1 MSEQFHIIIAGDE
14 SSPRSFQVSKK
25 NVLITIALTLVTI
38 TVLTAGSFFTA
49 GFYTHNRILTKKMVT
64 VKAEMDETQTI
75 NDTFQNKLSNIIE
88 QKNRALDDV
97 KIKND
102 LLISKMEGESSK
114 QIAGLEKKILLQEAS
129 FKQESS
135 RQIAGL
141 EKKILLQEAS
151 FKQERDLLLSTAVS
165 ELNERSDF
173 IENVINDIGIK
184 VKQSKG
190 KTTQK
195 NSGGPYIAAEEGTYD
210 KLLYRADAYLKTIQG
225 LPLGLPTKGRVT
237 SWYGKRK
244 DPLNGKSAHHS
255 GIDFRGKKGDPV
267 IATGEGKI
275 VFAGSNG
282 GFGKFV
288 KIDHGNG
295 YVTSFAHLHNY
306 HVKKGDYVTRGQ
318 VIGLVGNSGRSTGP
332 HLHYEILKKGKTVN
346 PSKFMKVASRP
357 CIFNSSTEK

>member
-1 MSEQFHIIIAGDE
+1 MSEQFHVIIAGDE
-14 SSPRSFQVSKK
+14 SSPRSFQFSKK
-25 NVLITIALTLVTI
+25 NILITVALTLVTI
-38 TVLTAGSFFTA
+38 VVLTAGSFFTA
-49 GFYTHNRILTKKMVT
+49 GFYAYNRILTKKMVT
-64 VKAEMDETQTI
+64 IKTQMDATQTI
-75 NDTFQNKLSNIIE
+75 NENFESKLASIVE
-88 QKNRALDDV
+88 QKDRELREI

-114 QIAGLEKKILLQEAS
+114 H
-129 FKQESS
+129 
-135 RQIAGL
+135 IAGL

-173 IENVINDIGIK
+173 IENVISDLGIK
-184 VKQSKG
+184 VKQSQG
-190 KTTQK
+190 KTSQK

-210 KLLYRADAYLKTIQG
+210 QLLYRTEATLKTIQG

-275 VFAGSNG
+275 VFAGPNG

-295 YVTSFAHLHNY
+295 YVTSFAHLDNY
-306 HVKKGDYVTRGQ
+306 HVKKGDYVTRGK
-318 VIGLVGNSGRSTGP
+318 VIGLVGNSGRSTGS
-332 HLHYEILKKGKTVN
+332 HLHYEIIKKGKTVN
-346 PSKFMKVASRP
+346 PSKFMKVANRS
-357 CIFNSSTEK
+357 CTFNSPTEK